1 MINTSTKIGQNV
13 VIKEGVFIGE
23 NVIIEDEVYIDY
35 GCIIRDN
42 VHIKKG
48 SFIGARSVIGE
59 YLFDFY
65 RDRVNKKHPLIIG
78 ENALIRTESIIYGD
92 TVIGENFQC
101 GHKVTIR
108 ENTNIG
114 RNVRVGTLSDIQG
127 DCVIGNYVSMHSN
140 VHVGQK
146 SKINDYVWIFPYVV
160 LTNDPTPPSDDLSG
174 VTIESF
180 AIVATGS
187 VLLPGVCINEDALVG
202 AGSIVTKDVVKE
214 TVVVGNPAK
223 EIAKVQQIK
232 NKFTG
237 ESAYPWK
244 YSFKRGMPWEDT
256 DYETWYKNLN
266 LEDL

>member
-1 MINTSTKIGQNV
+1 MINTSTKIGRNV

-23 NVIIEDEVYIDY
+23 NVTIEDEVYIDY

-42 VHIKKG
+42 VHIKRG
-48 SFIGARSVIGE
+48 SFIGARSIIGE

-65 RDRVNKKHPLIIG
+65 RDRVNKSHPLIIG

-108 ENTNIG
+108 ENSNIG
-114 RNVRVGTLSDIQG
+114 NNVRIGTLSDIQG
-127 DCVIGNYVSMHSN
+127 DCTIGNYVSLHSN
-140 VHVGQK
+140 VHIGQK
-146 SKINDYVWIFPYVV
+146 SEIKDYVWIFPYVV
-160 LTNDPTPPSDDLSG
+160 LTNDPTPPSDELLG
-174 VTIESF
+174 VKIESF

-187 VLLPGVCINEDALVG
+187 VLLPGVMIKEDALIG
-202 AGSIVTKDVVKE
+202 AGSIVTKDVAE
-214 TVVVGNPAK
+214 GAVVVGNPAK
-223 EIAKVQQIK
+223 EIAKVHQIK

-237 ESAYPWK
+237 ESAYPWRN
-244 YSFKRGMPWEDT
+244 YFKKGMPWEDT

-266 LEDL
+266 IEGI